1 MLWATRYVGMFIIVR
16 WMQVPCC
23 QIGIWIWNTELWLY
37 ISMNVVLQVRQL
49 KWLECTARTATLYHY
64 PQFFTGIFSVI
75 CSIYGK
81 INISMC
87 PIFHLFASTFASSTL
102 STDRRLSYRRFPDH
116 TYPDLNNNPDYK
128 QLSRLLHRD
137 VKFPNHWILLLPI
150 YLLCT
155 GRGKCSSGNLTSLWT
170 GRGMC
175 VYLFVRGGT
184 CLSLCYGR
192 Y

>member
-1 MLWATRYVGMFIIVR
+1 MTGM
-16 WMQVPCC
+16 
-23 QIGIWIWNTELWLY
+23 Y
-37 ISMNVVLQVRQL
+37 
-49 KWLECTARTATLYHY
+49 CTYCNLVSL
-64 PQFFTGIFSVI
+64 PPNFFTGIFSVK

-128 QLSRLLHRD
+128 QLSRPLHRD
-137 VKFPNHWILLLPI
+137 VKFPNHCILLLPI

-155 GRGKCSSGNLTSLWT
+155 GQGKCRSGNLTSL
-170 GRGMC
+170 
-175 VYLFVRGGT
+175 
-184 CLSLCYGR
+184 
-192 Y
+192 